1 MKREQEIYEL
11 YNSGLTYREIGEKMG
26 LSVER
31 VRQLRARYER
41 YKDNEIY
48 IFMAD
53 RFDPIFT
60 GTVINRLAG
69 ADIRTIKG
77 LKSVLKN
84 GTVLGPQSAAILR
97 EALGMVEE

>member
-1 MKREQEIYEL
+1 MKREQEAYEL

-31 VRQLRARYER
+31 ARQLKAKYER

-53 RFDPIFT
+53 RFDPLFT
-60 GTVINRLAG
+60 GTVINRLSGAG
-69 ADIRTIKG
+69 IRTIKD
-77 LKSVLKN
+77 LKSALEKGAVI
-84 GTVLGPQSAAILR
+84 GPKSAAILR
-97 EALGMVEE
+97 EALGM